1 VNDRQPDLAI
11 CKLLVYLPREI
22 DLVNEQVYLSGAL
35 TTAFIGGIE
44 FV

>member
-1 VNDRQPDLAI
+1 MIGNRTWQPAY
-11 CKLLVYLPREI
+11 LLVYLLREI
-22 DLVNEQVYLSGAL
+22 DLVNAQIQLSDAL